1 MLYVQRDDQGKLVR
15 VEMVAFE
22 GHTEQLAN
30 DDHEVL
36 GWYSSVQR
44 LRESDQE
51 MIRVLEDLIGVLIS
65 KGVIRITDL
74 PAPAQAK
81 LMSRTQ
87 AREVMGG
94 LSRLI
99 NDDETQLL

>member
-22 GHTEQLAN
+22 GYTEQLAS

-36 GWYSSVQR
+36 GWYSSVQQ